1 MLEELLAKGHAGA
14 EYDAWIIN
22 IGEGDQFTSGF
33 VGANPNSKIPALMD
47 HSVEGDTPQRVFES
61 GSILMYLPTPL
72 KSSNIRSIA
81 SLWK

>member
-47 HSVEGDTPQRVFES
+47 Q
-61 GSILMYLPTPL
+61 PTPL